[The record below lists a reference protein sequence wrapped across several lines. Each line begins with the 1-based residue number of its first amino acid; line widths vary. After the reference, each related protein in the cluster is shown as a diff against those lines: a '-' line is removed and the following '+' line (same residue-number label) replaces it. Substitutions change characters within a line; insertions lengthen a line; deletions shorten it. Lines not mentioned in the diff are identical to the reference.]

1 MNQLKNVYIFFS
13 LSLLF
18 IFAGCSFFL
27 LNSQLIG
34 TQKLEDKIAQDSKLY
49 TPIAYLTQKIHSYD
63 SQGQVTTESIDG
75 IQCLVLSDDQTK
87 TYIYQKED
95 SLQELYVLSTSTVNL
110 NSGQKLMPCDSFN
123 VHIEDNVVKM
133 KVQDQSFE
141 VSLRSGDL
149 YA

>member
-27 LNSQLIG
+27 LNAQLLG
-34 TQKLEDKIAQDSKLY
+34 TQKLENKITQDSEIY

-63 SQGQVTTESIDG
+63 SQGQVTTETIDG

-95 SLQELYVLSTSTVNL
+95 SLQELYVLLKS
-110 NSGQKLMPCDSFN
+110 
-123 VHIEDNVVKM
+123 I
-133 KVQDQSFE
+133 
-141 VSLRSGDL
+141 
-149 YA
+149 

>member
-63 SQGQVTTESIDG
+63 SQGQVTTETIDG

-95 SLQELYVLSTSTVNL
+95 SLQELYVLSTSEVDL
-110 NSGQKLMPCDSFN
+110 DSGQK
-123 VHIEDNVVKM
+123 
-133 KVQDQSFE
+133 
-141 VSLRSGDL
+141 
-149 YA
+149 

>member
-63 SQGQVTTESIDG
+63 SQGQVTTETIDG

-87 TYIYQKED
+87 TYI
-95 SLQELYVLSTSTVNL
+95 
-110 NSGQKLMPCDSFN
+110 
-123 VHIEDNVVKM
+123 
-133 KVQDQSFE
+133 
-141 VSLRSGDL
+141 
-149 YA
+149 

>member
-27 LNSQLIG
+27 LNAQLIG
-34 TQKLEDKIAQDSKLY
+34 TQKLDNKIAQDSEVY

-63 SQGQVTTESIDG
+63 SQGQVTVETIDG
-75 IQCLVLSDDQTK
+75 IQCLVLMDDQTK
-87 TYIYQKED
+87 TFIYQKED
-95 SLQELYVLSTSTVNL
+95 ALQELYVLSSSSVDL
-110 NSGQKLMPCDSFN
+110 NSGQKLMSCDSFDVQIN
-123 VHIEDNVVKM
+123 KRKVQM

-141 VSLRSGDL
+141 VSLRSGDS

>member
-49 TPIAYLTQKIHSYD
+49 TDCLFDTKD
-63 SQGQVTTESIDG
+63 S
-75 IQCLVLSDDQTK
+75 
-87 TYIYQKED
+87 
-95 SLQELYVLSTSTVNL
+95 
-110 NSGQKLMPCDSFN
+110 
-123 VHIEDNVVKM
+123 
-133 KVQDQSFE
+133 
-141 VSLRSGDL
+141 
-149 YA
+149 

>member
-27 LNSQLIG
+27 LNAQLLG
-34 TQKLEDKIAQDSKLY
+34 TQKLENKITQHSEIY

-63 SQGQVTTESIDG
+63 SQGQVTTETIDG

-95 SLQELYVLSTSTVNL
+95 FLQELYVLSTSEVDL
-110 NSGQKLMPCDSFN
+110 DSGQKMMSCDSFEVQIEEN
-123 VHIEDNVVKM
+123 VIEM